1 MNSLVFTL
9 ASPRPSLCWFFA
21 SKEAKTRQDALLSKP
36 QDISPRK
43 LSFLSAGAFV
53 YAGLF
58 STEGIGLLLRKRL
71 GEYFTIII
79 TGSFLPFE
87 IYELVAKEFNPFKL
101 VLLLG
106 NAAVLVYLIWHLK
119 QAKKKG

>member
-1 MNSLVFTL
+1 
-9 ASPRPSLCWFFA
+9 
-21 SKEAKTRQDALLSKP
+21 
-36 QDISPRK
+36 
-43 LSFLSAGAFV
+43 
-53 YAGLF
+53 
-58 STEGIGLLLRKRL
+58 
-71 GEYFTIII
+71 
-79 TGSFLPFE
+79 LPFE